1 MVPRVFVFGV
11 HNPNDRRPVFFF
23 VLTFF
28 LGSVLERFTGSI
40 GMFGSMAIAI
50 NSLTGPAMLNLP
62 ATYVR
67 SGIIPTTVTLIFV
80 CILSSRCSLHM
91 ANTIS
96 KVPNNIEFQ
105 QEVEYSDVFRHFLG
119 SQWYIA
125 TQIIFLCCITCLN
138 ISSIVD
144 TSQVVDTFMGNW
156 VPGGTVA
163 VQLFRNTTR
172 QPQDE
177 PEFVESHYLGNMVQF
192 VRWDRSECSSDEV
205 DTGVCLPFAG
215 CDGILLT
222 FGTLVTTVLFVP
234 LALMD
239 LKENAWWQVA
249 GLAVLLIVS
258 LQFIIQFIATGLQPS
273 NLTWWG
279 DDWNDLL
286 GVIIFN
292 FALVIAIPAWL
303 YEREP
308 HVDVPTVVNYS
319 SFVVVI
325 LYMLIGL
332 LGAMAIPHVADNML
346 ESMMSGAFGTML
358 SLGASLFA
366 FAIVGLGIPLF
377 SVLTRLN
384 LTGSGL
390 CSLRTGNMLAVY
402 GPFAAAWMLYD
413 GQAITKLLSWGGII
427 FTSLVAFILPLI
439 LSIYVVRTHST
450 IGSIEVYSGW
460 YRAKSAHLVS
470 LYVLFAL
477 ACLAIFVAIL
487 GNLVDFDGTP
497 DNPL

>member
-1 MVPRVFVFGV
+1 
-11 HNPNDRRPVFFF
+11 
-23 VLTFF
+23 
-28 LGSVLERFTGSI
+28 
-40 GMFGSMAIAI
+40 MAIAI

-62 ATYVR
+62 ATFVR
-67 SGIIPTTVTLIFV
+67 SGIIPTTTTLIFV
-80 CILSSRCSLHM
+80 CVLSSRCSLHM

-96 KVPNNIEFQ
+96 KVPNNIDFQ
-105 QEVEYSDVFRHFLG
+105 QEVEYSDAFRHFLG
-119 SQWYIA
+119 SRWYIM

-144 TSQVVDTFMGNW
+144 TSQVVDTFVGNW
-156 VPGGTVA
+156 IPGGTIA
-163 VQLFRNTTR
+163 LQLFSNTTTDTQQQEQQQR
-172 QPQDE
+172 RE
-177 PEFVESHYLGNMVQF
+177 AEYIESTFWNVVQF
-192 VRWDRSECSSDEV
+192 VRWDRSECSTDEV
-205 DTGVCLPFAG
+205 DQGVCLPFAG

-222 FGTLVTTVLFVP
+222 FGTFITTVLFLP
-234 LALMD
+234 LALLD

-249 GLAVLLIVS
+249 GLLILLIVS
-258 LQFIIQFIATGLQPS
+258 LQFIVQFAMTGLKPS

-308 HVDVPTVVNYS
+308 HVDVPMVINYS

-346 ESMMSGAFGTML
+346 ESMMSGAFGTLM

-439 LSIYVVRTHST
+439 LSIYVVRTNDT
-450 IGSIEVYSGW
+450 VGSIQVYGSW
-460 YRAKSAHLVS
+460 YRTKKAHLAS
-470 LYVLFAL
+470 LYVLFTL
-477 ACLAIFVAIL
+477 ACLSIFVAIL

-497 DNPL
+497 DDPQ

>member
-1 MVPRVFVFGV
+1 M
-11 HNPNDRRPVFFF
+11 
-23 VLTFF
+23 
-28 LGSVLERFTGSI
+28 LGST
-40 GMFGSMAIAI
+40 AIAI

-62 ATYVR
+62 ATFVR
-67 SGIIPTTVTLIFV
+67 SGIIPTTATLIFV
-80 CILSSRCSLHM
+80 CLLSSRCSLHM

-96 KVPNNIEFQ
+96 KVPNNSEFQ

-119 SQWYIA
+119 PQWYLA

-144 TSQVVDTFMGNW
+144 TSQVVDTFVGNW
-156 VPGGTVA
+156 IPGGTVA
-163 VQLFRNTTR
+163 VQLFSNTTATTT
-172 QPQDE
+172 QPE
-177 PEFVESHYLGNMVQF
+177 PLDVPDDVDAMYLGNVVKF
-192 VRWDRSECSSDEV
+192 VRWDRSECTIDEV
-205 DTGVCLPFAG
+205 ENGVCLPFSG

-222 FGTLVTTVLFVP
+222 CGTLITTVLFLP

-249 GLAVLLIVS
+249 GLLVLLVVS
-258 LQFIIQFIATGLQPS
+258 LQFIVQFITTGLEPS

-279 DDWNDLL
+279 NDWNDLL

-308 HVDVPTVVNYS
+308 HVDVPTVINYS
-319 SFVVVI
+319 SYVVVI

-332 LGAMAIPHVADNML
+332 LGAMAMPHVADNML
-346 ESMMSGAFGTML
+346 ESMMSGAFGTMM

-390 CSLRTGNMLAVY
+390 CSVRTGNLLAVY

-439 LSIYVVRTHST
+439 LSIYVVRTKDNV
-450 IGSIEVYSGW
+450 GSILKYSGW
-460 YRAKSAHLVS
+460 YGSKKAQLVS
-470 LYVLFAL
+470 LYLLFVL
-477 ACLAIFVAIL
+477 ACLSIFVAIL

-497 DNPL
+497 DNPP

>member
-1 MVPRVFVFGV
+1 
-11 HNPNDRRPVFFF
+11 
-23 VLTFF
+23 
-28 LGSVLERFTGSI
+28 
-40 GMFGSMAIAI
+40 
-50 NSLTGPAMLNLP
+50 
-62 ATYVR
+62 
-67 SGIIPTTVTLIFV
+67 
-80 CILSSRCSLHM
+80 M

-96 KVPNNIEFQ
+96 KVPNNIDFQ

-119 SQWYIA
+119 PRWYIT

-144 TSQVVDTFMGNW
+144 TSQVVDTFVGNW
-156 VPGGTVA
+156 IPGGTMA
-163 VQLFRNTTR
+163 VQLFSSNHNHNNTT
-172 QPQDE
+172 PPSDDWE
-177 PEFVESHYLGNMVQF
+177 YVEGSYLGDRIQF
-192 VRWDRSECSSDEV
+192 VRWDRSECTTDEV
-205 DTGVCLPFAG
+205 EEGVCLPFAG
-215 CDGILLT
+215 RDGILLT
-222 FGTLVTTVLFVP
+222 CGTLITTLLFLP
-234 LALMD
+234 LARLD

-249 GLAVLLIVS
+249 GLLILLLVS
-258 LQFIIQFIATGLQPS
+258 LQFIIQFITTGLRPS

-308 HVDVPTVVNYS
+308 HVDVPTVINHS
-319 SFVVVI
+319 SFIVVI

-346 ESMMSGAFGTML
+346 ESMMSGAFVTML

-390 CSLRTGNMLAVY
+390 CSLRTGNILAVY
-402 GPFAAAWMLYD
+402 GPFAAAWLLYD

-439 LSIYVVRTHST
+439 LAIHVVRTDDT
-450 IGSIEVYSGW
+450 IGSIQVYGGW
-460 YRAKSAHLVS
+460 YKAKDPQLVS

-477 ACLAIFVAIL
+477 ACLSIFVAIL

-497 DNPL
+497 DNPP